1 MGVDR
6 HSLLR
11 PKIIKKVSQLQVR
24 ATEGKKNQKPGRLP
38 SANLIIQNI
47 LWLQLIFLIQNLKF
61 GTSVEFEQGFAP

>member
-1 MGVDR
+1 M
-6 HSLLR
+6 
-11 PKIIKKVSQLQVR
+11 
-24 ATEGKKNQKPGRLP
+24 P